1 MNRYEDSTGP
11 GIGATLKDARRRL
24 GMDIREAE
32 TRTKIRTRYLRA
44 LEAEDWEVLPAPAYV
59 RGFLRVYG
67 QILGLDG
74 EVLADRYR
82 RSYEEPVAVASAA
95 AEPVLSKRRAP
106 GTRPSSR
113 SGLILVAG
121 GAVVVLL
128 VILAILGLTSGDD
141 DGPATRTGKQANS
154 DSRGGGGHKAE
165 GKGGRIEREP
175 RAGRPQHRSPEHGPD
190 LPGRRLPQPA
200 DRLAGA
206 RPRARARSSAARSP
220 TGWTWRGAV
229 PSNCRSEERS
239 RSSKPPTTQASK
251 PTRRAYPRS
260 PMPVPT
266 AHKPGELG

>member
-82 RSYEEPVAVASAA
+82 RSYEEPVAIASAA

-106 GTRPSSR
+106 GSGPSSR

-141 DGPATRTGKQANS
+141 EGPATRTGKQESS
-154 DSRGGGGHKAE
+154 DSRGGGGRKAD
-165 GKGGRIEREP
+165 GKGGGSSESREP
-175 RAGRPQHRSPEHGPD
+175 VD
-190 LPGRRLPQPA
+190 LSIDPLSTVRICLVGDSHNPLIDSQVLTEGASEEFSGEKTYRL
-200 DRLAGA
+200 DLAGGGTVKLQVGGEEQKLEA
-206 RPRARARSSAARSP
+206 SDDASFEADAKGISEISYAGP
-220 TGWTWRGAV
+220 
-229 PSNCRSEERS
+229 NC
-239 RSSKPPTTQASK
+239 P
-251 PTRRAYPRS
+251 
-260 PMPVPT
+260 
-266 AHKPGELG
+266 

>member
-82 RSYEEPVAVASAA
+82 RSYEEPVAIASAA

-154 DSRGGGGHKAE
+154 DSRGGGGHKADKKGESSESRKPVDFSIDPLSTVRICLVGDSHNPLIDSQVLTE
-165 GKGGRIEREP
+165 GASETFSGEKNY
-175 RAGRPQHRSPEHGPD
+175 
-190 LPGRRLPQPA
+190 RL
-200 DRLAGA
+200 DLAGGGTVKLQVGGEEQKLEA
-206 RPRARARSSAARSP
+206 SDDASFEADAKGISEISYAGP
-220 TGWTWRGAV
+220 
-229 PSNCRSEERS
+229 NC
-239 RSSKPPTTQASK
+239 P
-251 PTRRAYPRS
+251 
-260 PMPVPT
+260 
-266 AHKPGELG
+266 

>member
-106 GTRPSSR
+106 GTRPPSR
-113 SGLILVAG
+113 SGPILIAG

-128 VILAILGLTSGDD
+128 VVLAILGLTSGGDD
-141 DGPATRTGKQANS
+141 EPARDAGRQGKTDGRA
-154 DSRGGGGHKAE
+154 GGGHDKDRKGDGSKQKLEPVDLSIEPLSTVRICLVGDSRNPLIDSQVLTE
-165 GKGGRIEREP
+165 GATEQFSGEK
-175 RAGRPQHRSPEHGPD
+175 SY
-190 LPGRRLPQPA
+190 RL
-200 DRLAGA
+200 DLAGGGTVKLQVGGEEQKLDA
-206 RPRARARSSAARSP
+206 SDDASFEADAKGISEISYAGP
-220 TGWTWRGAV
+220 
-229 PSNCRSEERS
+229 NC
-239 RSSKPPTTQASK
+239 P
-251 PTRRAYPRS
+251 
-260 PMPVPT
+260 
-266 AHKPGELG
+266 